1 MDLVSSAYKL
11 LSSIHDVVIKPPR
24 FRWECLLVILFE
36 KIKWIVEQEI
46 VLIIEG
52 FFTIIVNY
60 NLWDRKLL
68 YCFSID
74 PVNVESFR
82 VILLHK
88 YARWL
93 PFLVHYYFFKV
104 NTHSTEPT
112 DIFHKFLNTC
122 FRFCY
127 LYNLQLWL
135 FTAGKYKERK
145 QTFSLYNGINLLH
158 VLTNE
163 FEVYPLIH

>member
-1 MDLVSSAYKL
+1 MVSSAYKL

-24 FRWECLLVILFE
+24 FGWDCLLVILFE

-74 PVNVESFR
+74 PVNAESFR

-104 NTHSTEPT
+104 NTHSTGPT

-122 FRFCY
+122 FRFCHLRY
-127 LYNLQLWL
+127 VVQA
-135 FTAGKYKERK
+135 TAGKYKERK
-145 QTFSLYNGINLLH
+145 QTFSLYNAVNLLH

-163 FEVYPLIH
+163 FEFYPLIH